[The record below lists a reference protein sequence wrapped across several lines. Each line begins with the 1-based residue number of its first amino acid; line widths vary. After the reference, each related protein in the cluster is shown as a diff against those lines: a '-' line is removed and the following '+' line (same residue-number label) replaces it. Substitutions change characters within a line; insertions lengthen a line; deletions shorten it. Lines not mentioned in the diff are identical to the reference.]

1 MNTTQLQWSS
11 QTGFSMYEYLLVVH
25 PAKDVYTKLLEEK
38 QHFYNTYNE
47 KIAIKTL
54 PHITVA
60 NFMAREEMEDTLIRY
75 MQRIFV
81 AHKSFEVMLNNFSGF
96 PSSHTVYVRVQE
108 HEPFKQMAASLKM
121 LEPYI
126 KDNGCPKPS
135 FKPHPHLTI
144 ARRMQ
149 ERVYD
154 RAVLDYSQKT
164 FHALF
169 KVGELVLL
177 RRRSQYDKC
186 EQVNVFKLAEA

>member
-11 QTGFSMYEYLLVVH
+11 QTGFSMYEYLLVVQ
-25 PAKDVYTKLLEEK
+25 PAKDVYTQLLEEK
-38 QHFYNTYNE
+38 QQFYNTYNE

-75 MQRIFV
+75 MHRIFGG
-81 AHKSFEVMLNNFSGF
+81 HKSFEVMLNNFSGF

-121 LEPYI
+121 LEQYI
-126 KDNGCPKPS
+126 KGNGCPKPFFIS
-135 FKPHPHLTI
+135 HPHLTI

-154 RAVLDYSQKT
+154 KAMLDYSQKT